1 MTTPSMDSPRE
12 TRSKFTTYAWAFVG
26 YLIAVILFGA
36 WVRITHSG
44 AGCGDHWPTC
54 HGEVIP
60 FAPSTETII
69 EYTHRLTSGVLGI
82 FGLIL
87 VGWAWVR
94 YNAKHRV
101 FWASVVT
108 LAFIVLEALIG
119 AGIVLAELVTDD
131 DSVARAVVIS
141 IHLINTLTLAGAASL
156 TAWWSNGRELPNLS
170 KVGTLKWLF
179 GIGFL
184 ALILTSMSGAVT
196 ALGDTLFP
204 VDPTLGQGVFD
215 RVRGDLSPANH
226 FLVRLRIIHP
236 IVAVLSSVFLIML
249 SSIIRTSEVSQTTR
263 RGALVLLVAVC
274 LQVGIGVANI
284 YLGAPGW
291 IQLVHLALAQLVWVA
306 LLITANEALTDSPAS
321 GSPDTPPRPSP
332 AR

>member
-1 MTTPSMDSPRE
+1 MTTPPTSSSQDA
-12 TRSKFTTYAWAFVG
+12 RSKFTAFAWAFVG
-26 YLIAVILFGA
+26 YLILVILFGA

-44 AGCGDHWPTC
+44 AGCGEHWPTC

-60 FAPSTETII
+60 FAPTTETMI
-69 EYTHRLTSGVLGI
+69 EYTHRLSSGLLGI
-82 FGLIL
+82 LGLVL

-101 FWASVVT
+101 FWATVVT

-141 IHLINTLTLAGAASL
+141 IHLVNTLTLAGAASL
-156 TAWWSNGRELPNLS
+156 TAWWSSGAELPNLRA
-170 KVGTLKWLF
+170 KGALKWLL
-179 GIGFL
+179 GLGGL
-184 ALILTSMSGAVT
+184 ALIVTSMSGAVT

-204 VDPTLGQGVFD
+204 VDSTLGQGVFD
-215 RVRGDLSPANH
+215 RLSGDLSATNH

-236 IVAVLSSVFLIML
+236 IVAVLSSVFLIVL
-249 SSIIRTSEVSQTTR
+249 TTIVRTSEVSETTR
-263 RGALVLLVAVC
+263 RAALVLLGAVC
-274 LQVGIGVANI
+274 VQIGIGVVNI

-291 IQLVHLALAQLVWVA
+291 MQLVHLGLAQLVWVA
-306 LLITANEALTDSPAS
+306 LLITANEALRDPPLSDIS
-321 GSPDTPPRPSP
+321 DTPPRL
-332 AR
+332 